1 MTTRTRALWLMPAAL
16 AALPAYHAARATV
29 YMSVDEAQHAAFSKA
44 SAFTPVAVS
53 PADLDAALKA
63 SPESAMGGAWSP
75 KVWEARDGD
84 AIAGWFFVDQVIGK
98 AEAITFAVAL
108 DAHGAVQDIEILE
121 YRETH
126 GGEVRLAPWRKQ
138 FNGKTAHDPIRLDV
152 DIRNISGATLS
163 CRHVTDGVRR
173 LVALHDHALKAASG

>member
-1 MTTRTRALWLMPAAL
+1 MWLVPGAL
-16 AALPAYHAARATV
+16 AALPAYHAAQATV
-29 YMSVDEAQHAAFSKA
+29 YMSVEEAQHAAFAKA
-44 SAFTPVAVS
+44 NAFTPVAVS
-53 PADLDAALKA
+53 PADLDAALKGV
-63 SPESAMGGAWSP
+63 PESAMGGAWSP
-75 KVWEARDGD
+75 KVWQVREGD
-84 AIAGWFFVDQVIGK
+84 APAGWFFVDQVIGK

-108 DAHGAVQDIEILE
+108 DAHGAVKDIEILE

-138 FNGKTAHDPIRLDV
+138 FDGKTAHDPIKLDV

-173 LVALHDHALKAASG
+173 LVALYDRSLKASSG